1 MTKEEISFF
10 DTIAPSWDG
19 MERLSTPG
27 KVNEILDIIGV
38 EKGMD
43 VLDLGTG
50 TGVLLPFLSERIGS
64 EGHILAVDISEGMLS
79 GVTILS
85 SCYPTLKSNRW
96 RAVMTLFSSI
106 AYILIYI
113 IPPRLCIG

>member
-50 TGVLLPFLSERIGS
+50 TGVLLPFPVGKNRQRGPHPGG
-64 EGHILAVDISEGMLS
+64 GHQRGNAFAGL
-79 GVTILS
+79 
-85 SCYPTLKSNRW
+85 
-96 RAVMTLFSSI
+96 
-106 AYILIYI
+106 
-113 IPPRLCIG
+113 

>member
-43 VLDLGTG
+43 VLDLGT
-50 TGVLLPFLSERIGS
+50 
-64 EGHILAVDISEGMLS
+64 
-79 GVTILS
+79 
-85 SCYPTLKSNRW
+85 
-96 RAVMTLFSSI
+96 
-106 AYILIYI
+106 
-113 IPPRLCIG
+113 